1 MFDSANLRND
11 SPAATPGGSF
21 GSSSRQRRV
30 NAPPTL
36 PAAYLR
42 PLRELMAERGVDPR
56 QVFGHAQ
63 LDQPQLRLRADEAA
77 AMMLRAL
84 KLSGD
89 PALGI
94 ELGLRMQ
101 PTLHGCLGY
110 ALLSSASIEAA
121 LELLARFGLM
131 RQPFVGLKLER
142 DGDAML
148 LQLQDLRALG
158 PLRTL
163 YYESLMVSL
172 ARLFGLL
179 VGEPMADCEL
189 WFESAEPAYHAAHRA
204 RLPALRYGM
213 PSMQLRFPATT
224 LKRRPLMA
232 DPVALRQ
239 ALEDCERERAT
250 VGGGC
255 MRQRVLAQMMARP
268 GTGYPA
274 AKVVASRLFVSVRTL
289 KRHLAAAGTSYRELV
304 DEARRS
310 EAWGLLARPEVSVQE
325 ISERLGYQDPASF
338 TRAFQ
343 RWSGQTP
350 SSARQQLRA

>member
-1 MFDSANLRND
+1 MYSSAILRDD

-21 GSSSRQRRV
+21 ASTRPRRSV
-30 NAPPTL
+30 ASPTL

-63 LDQPQLRLRADEAA
+63 LDQPQLRLRADDAA
-77 AMMLRAL
+77 AMMMRAL

-110 ALLSSASIEAA
+110 ALLSSASIESA

-131 RQPFVGLKLER
+131 RQPFVGLRLVR
-142 DGDAML
+142 DGESL
-148 LQLQDLRALG
+148 LLRLQDLQAMG
-158 PLRTL
+158 PLRGL
-163 YYESLMVSL
+163 YYESLMISL

-179 VGEPMADCEL
+179 LGEPMADCEL
-189 WFESAEPAYHAAHRA
+189 WFEGAEPSYHAAHRA
-204 RLPALRYGM
+204 RLPTRRYGM
-213 PSMQLRFPATT
+213 PSMQLRFPAAT
-224 LKRRPLMA
+224 LRRRPLMA

-239 ALEDCERERAT
+239 ALEDCERERAM

-255 MRQRVLAQMMARP
+255 MRQRVLAQMMGRP
-268 GTGYPA
+268 GVGYPS
-274 AKVVASRLFVSVRTL
+274 AKIVASRLFVSVRTL
-289 KRHLAAAGTSYRELV
+289 KRHLAASGTSYRELV
-304 DEARRS
+304 EEARRS

-350 SSARQQLRA
+350 TRARQQLRAA